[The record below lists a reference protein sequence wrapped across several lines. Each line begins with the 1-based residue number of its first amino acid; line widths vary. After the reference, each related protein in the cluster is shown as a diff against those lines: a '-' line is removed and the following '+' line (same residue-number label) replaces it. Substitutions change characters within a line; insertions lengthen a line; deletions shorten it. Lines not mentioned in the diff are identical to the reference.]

1 MTTTNPEIIDEVKE
15 TVEEVKLFSLAEVG
29 KHNSNRSSWIT
40 IHNDVYD
47 VTQFLNEVSLLQ

>member
-1 MTTTNPEIIDEVKE
+1 MTTTNPENIKE
-15 TVEEVKLFSLAEVG
+15 TVEAEEVKLFSLAEVG

-47 VTQFLNEVSLLQ
+47 VTQFLNEVS

>member
-1 MTTTNPEIIDEVKE
+1 MSTTNPEIIDEVKE

-47 VTQFLNEVSLLQ
+47 VTQFLNEVS